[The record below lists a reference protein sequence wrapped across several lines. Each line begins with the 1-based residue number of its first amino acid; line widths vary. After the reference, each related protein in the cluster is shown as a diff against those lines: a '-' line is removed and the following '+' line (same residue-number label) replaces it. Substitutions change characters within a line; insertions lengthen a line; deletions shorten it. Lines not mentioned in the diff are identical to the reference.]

1 MIWKYPQDFK
11 KVSYKPGQLA
21 EYVGGDGILMA
32 RIQVSTVVSGSVHNV
47 EQLSLVLEGEFDI
60 TIGDET
66 KRVQKGDAFYIPAGV
81 THGIK
86 EISTPCV
93 ILDCWPRGGP
103 ALP

>member
-11 KVSYKPGQLA
+11 KISYKPGEMA

-32 RIQVSTVVSGSVHNV
+32 RIQVSSDVSGSVHDV

-66 KRVQKGDAFYIPAGV
+66 RRVQKGDAFYIPAGV
-81 THGIK
+81 THGVK

-93 ILDCWPRGGP
+93 ILDCWPCGGP
-103 ALP
+103 NLP